1 MPLYFFSNAD
11 DAFCFSLP
19 SPTSD
24 PIYIASQDG
33 LSEVLPFGHDRCTAS
48 PLPILNSL
56 STTLPS
62 AQHLAERDWS
72 ILPVC
77 LYLFFNYNILRW
89 SQFSVGKCNLATTL
103 TQLISL
109 STSSPN
115 QYIGKEIQG
124 WAFPA
129 SASSQLTRCHTSS
142 SRGFSMRG
150 NLCLRFVPLFRIP
163 RSCLH
168 EESATDFEVPAFPLE
183 DGWESAVDV

>member
-1 MPLYFFSNAD
+1 MAQAMSFLYPQIINQKTKREEEADYSGNMQTKIMRLFDDQLHEIYIPLYFFSNAD

-19 SPTSD
+19 SPKSN

-56 STTLPS
+56 STTFS
-62 AQHLAERDWS
+62 SVWHLAEGGWS

-77 LYLFFNYNILRW
+77 LCLLNYNILRW
-89 SQFSVGKCNLATTL
+89 SYFSVGKCSLTTTL

-115 QYIGKEIQG
+115 IYRAKGIQG

-129 SASSQLTRCHTSS
+129 SASSRLTRCHTSS
-142 SRGFSMRG
+142 SR
-150 NLCLRFVPLFRIP
+150 
-163 RSCLH
+163 
-168 EESATDFEVPAFPLE
+168 
-183 DGWESAVDV
+183 